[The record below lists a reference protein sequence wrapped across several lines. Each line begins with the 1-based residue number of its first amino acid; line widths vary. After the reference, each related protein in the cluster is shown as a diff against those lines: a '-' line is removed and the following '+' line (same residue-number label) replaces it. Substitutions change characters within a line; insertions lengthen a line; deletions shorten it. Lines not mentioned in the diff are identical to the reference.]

1 MASLNESGKQGVAFD
16 GFCRPALLH
25 GVTLPQRVPPIVS
38 FDIQLSSVET
48 DIFQNPRPL
57 FPAVDCPVIWEW
69 AVCDQHA
76 HVDVTLSCLEGA
88 SSYLQQE
95 VSYHF
100 EGEKEDSGEDL
111 PDVFGAIEAAEE
123 SDSGSEEVYEDK
135 ATFKCLGCTKE
146 RTYQECLKAARE
158 KMEQDTFVPIRLLKE
173 NSNPVDQQAVSFQ
186 CQLQQGG
193 GWTTFGYVAR
203 ELTGYVRK
211 AMDSNQV
218 RSVSF
223 KWVKWRSWARSGMG
237 YYAAID
243 VVIRGCWA
251 HALHA
256 KSSF

>member
-1 MASLNESGKQGVAFD
+1 
-16 GFCRPALLH
+16 
-25 GVTLPQRVPPIVS
+25 
-38 FDIQLSSVET
+38 
-48 DIFQNPRPL
+48 
-57 FPAVDCPVIWEW
+57 
-69 AVCDQHA
+69 
-76 HVDVTLSCLEGA
+76 
-88 SSYLQQE
+88 
-95 VSYHF
+95 
-100 EGEKEDSGEDL
+100 
-111 PDVFGAIEAAEE
+111 
-123 SDSGSEEVYEDK
+123 
-135 ATFKCLGCTKE
+135 
-146 RTYQECLKAARE
+146 
-158 KMEQDTFVPIRLLKE
+158 MEQDTFVPIRLLKE